1 MGQDVTEFAL
11 RAARTRLHR
20 LCGAAFIAVLAST
33 GCLVGKTV
41 SGTVTD
47 FETGRGIQGATI
59 RAAQH
64 GWGISNGNLVW
75 DKDYSSFATTDEQG
89 RFTIGYRRGS
99 SANLWAESPGYQRFQ
114 AWYPRNANATIRLK
128 RRIAGLKALPSG
140 FLRLGRKTDGSY
152 YGWDFAAGQLAT
164 TADEADIYPTSAEP
178 ESKGNMRIRAR
189 GAGGIRFVPSAELGV
204 DNMFLVYTDTA
215 PASGYEPSAEL
226 DFESEGGIY
235 FVRTRDGTHYAKFEF
250 IPTAFF
256 MESGPDIARDL
267 SLHYVYNPDGTRD
280 LRYQTIGPTQ

>member
-1 MGQDVTEFAL
+1 ML
-11 RAARTRLHR
+11 
-20 LCGAAFIAVLAST
+20 T
-33 GCLVGKTV
+33 GCLIEKTV

-47 FETGRGIQGATI
+47 FETNHPIHGATI

-64 GWGISNGNLVW
+64 GWGISNGTLVW
-75 DKDYSSFATTDEQG
+75 DKDYSSHATTDEQG

-114 AWYPRNANATIRLK
+114 AWYPRNATARIRLK
-128 RRIAGLKALPSG
+128 RRTEGLKAFPSG
-140 FLRLGRKTDGSY
+140 FLRLGRKTDGSF
-152 YGWDFAAGQLAT
+152 YGWDFASGQLTT

-178 ESKGNMRIRAR
+178 GSKGNMRIRAS
-189 GAGGIRFVPSAELGV
+189 GAGGIRFVPRAELGV

-215 PASGYEPSAEL
+215 PAYGYEPSAEL

-235 FVRTRDGTHYAKFEF
+235 FVRTRDGTHYAKLEF

-256 MESGPDIARDL
+256 METGPDIARDL

-280 LRYQTIGPTQ
+280 LKYQTVGATQ